1 MKKFPRGHRLEM
13 TMKIQIMQTL
23 FQRKVRTGKTPYSS
37 PNITIKQYMKKDT
50 VQQKAAEEF
59 DD

>member
-1 MKKFPRGHRLEM
+1 MKKSPRGHRLEM

-50 VQQKAAEEF
+50 V
-59 DD
+59 